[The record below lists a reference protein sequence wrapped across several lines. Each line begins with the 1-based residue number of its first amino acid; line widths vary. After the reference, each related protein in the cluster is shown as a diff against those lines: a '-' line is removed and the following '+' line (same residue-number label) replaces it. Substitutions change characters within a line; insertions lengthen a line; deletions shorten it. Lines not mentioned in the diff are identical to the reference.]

1 MSDKK
6 KYPKMKN
13 VELNPHILNKLLIAQ
28 RNEVTESLVYR
39 KIAKIIKDEE
49 NQKVISKIADQ
60 ESYHAA
66 TWKSYT
72 NQDVKP
78 RMFKVWLY
86 TTVVRFFGLTFGIKL
101 MEQGERNSAIDYD
114 KLSEVIP
121 EAKDIQREEEVH
133 EAQLIAMIK
142 DKPLDYLGSIV
153 LGLNDALVELTG
165 VLAGLTFGLQNAK
178 IIASVGII
186 TGISAAFSMA
196 GSEYLSTKTDG
207 DSKVKPITASVYTG
221 IAYILTVI
229 ALILPYLLLT
239 NVYVALA
246 ITIVVAI
253 SIIAV
258 FNFYAAIAKDYS
270 FKSRFLEMVTI
281 SLGVAFIS
289 FIIGLIVKDVFNIEV

>member
-1 MSDKK
+1 ME
-6 KYPKMKN
+6 KN
-13 VELNPHILNKLLIAQ
+13 INISPDILQKLLIAQ
-28 RNEVTESLVYR
+28 CNEVTESMVYR
-39 KIAKIIKDEE
+39 KIAGFVKNEE
-49 NQKVISKIADQ
+49 NRKVINKIADQ
-60 ESYHAA
+60 EDYHAKL
-66 TWKSYT
+66 WKSYT
-72 NQDVKP
+72 KQDVKP
-78 RMFKVWLY
+78 RKFKVWFY
-86 TTVVRFFGLTFGIKL
+86 VTVTRLFGLTFGVKL
-101 MEQGERNSAIDYD
+101 MEQGERNAVIDYD

-121 EAKDIQREEEVH
+121 EAKNIQKDEEEH

-207 DSKVKPITASVYTG
+207 DGKVKPLTASVYTG
-221 IAYILTVI
+221 IAYILTVV
-229 ALILPYLLLT
+229 ALILPYLLLS
-239 NVYVALA
+239 NVYIALA
-246 ITIVVAI
+246 ITLAVAI

-258 FNFYAAIAKDYS
+258 FNFYAAVAKDYS
-270 FKSRFLEMVTI
+270 FKSRFWEMVGI

-289 FIIGLIVKDVFNIEV
+289 FIIGLIVKEIFDIEV